1 MWNNIMS
8 ICNKIQ
14 YSNINNIKKK
24 CKNIIIYYVKLIEQ
38 INNFYLNIKLLR
50 EDHLSNKNCFNS
62 NENLI
67 ENLKSKIENLLLEIE
82 NNDIDSNKLFDYKLT
97 KNIILK
103 NNNFQDYFN
112 ELNENEIHKYKGK
125 YFLEF
130 IFSKNNNYFY
140 SLPIITINFDYKN
153 LKLIIKIFR
162 KFLNND
168 QIKYFELTNFYQFVD
183 NIDYIDIYNY
193 NLKYLENILT
203 NSVYQEINK
212 YLKNLLNEVEAI
224 YKVIEI
230 IT

>member
-8 ICNKIQ
+8 ICHKLQ
-14 YSNINNIKKK
+14 YSDINNIKKK
-24 CKNIIIYYVKLIEQ
+24 CKNLIIYYVKIIEL
-38 INNFYLNIKLLR
+38 INNFFLNLKLLR
-50 EDHLSNKNCFNS
+50 ENFLLNKNCYNS
-62 NENLI
+62 NENLLQ
-67 ENLKSKIENLLLEIE
+67 NLKVNIENLLTEIE
-82 NNDIDSNKLFDYKLT
+82 NNHNNSNKLLDYKVT
-97 KNIILK
+97 KNILSK
-103 NNNFQDYFN
+103 NNKLNDYFTDI
-112 ELNENEIHKYKGK
+112 NENEIHKYNEK

-130 IFSKNNNYFY
+130 IFGKNNYYFY

-168 QIKYFELTNFYQFVD
+168 QIKYFELTNFYQFME
-183 NIDYIDIYNY
+183 NKDYIEIYNY
-193 NLKYLENILT
+193 NLKYLENTLSNRTYDDLI
-203 NSVYQEINK
+203 K